1 MGTALLAVLALIG
14 VGAVLDQLFLWL
26 ERHAWLRWRKTTA
39 SSGGGAAGMFGEM
52 QNLFAPSNSHMV
64 EEIAHKRIVRA
75 EAAIAGDVDLTGGK
89 AWIARHD
96 EPQQ

>member
-14 VGAVLDQLFLWL
+14 VGAVLDQVLLWL

-52 QNLFAPSNSHMV
+52 QNLFAPSNRHV
-64 EEIAHKRIVRA
+64 IEEIEHKQITRA
-75 EAAIAGDVDLTGGK
+75 EAAIAGDIDLSSGTV
-89 AWIARHD
+89 WIARRD
-96 EPQQ
+96 APR

>member
-39 SSGGGAAGMFGEM
+39 STGGGAAGMFGEM
-52 QNLFAPSNSHMV
+52 QNLFAPSNRHLI
-64 EEIAHKRIVRA
+64 EEIEHKQIVRS
-75 EAAIAGDVDLTGGK
+75 ESAIAGDIDLAGGR
-89 AWIARHD
+89 AWIAHRD
-96 EPQQ
+96 EPQ